1 MSLPILSLYS
11 PTNAVPDTSAS
22 APRYECVWELIRMR
36 LPPDAD
42 VSRPAFAKKYRRRN
56 KQKYLKAPVYR
67 ASYEKSKY
75 KHFQKPPTRPFLQS
89 VYQ

>member
-1 MSLPILSLYS
+1 MSLPILSLYF
-11 PTNAVPDTSAS
+11 PTNAAPDTSAS
-22 APRYECVWELIRMR
+22 APRYECVWEQIRMR
-36 LPPDAD
+36 QPPDAD
-42 VSRPAFAKKYRRRN
+42 VTRPAFAKKYRRRN

-75 KHFQKPPTRPFLQS
+75 KHFQKLPTRPFLQS

>member
-1 MSLPILSLYS
+1 MSLPILSLYF

-22 APRYECVWELIRMR
+22 APRYECVWGLIRMR
-36 LPPDAD
+36 QPPDAD
-42 VSRPAFAKKYRRRN
+42 VTRPAFAKKYRRRN

-75 KHFQKPPTRPFLQS
+75 KHFQKLPTRPFLQS